1 MVVRSNTIMQILL
14 SEVEIY
20 GDDNLLEG
28 ILIWKLKM
36 SVVELILLVG
46 FQVLLQP
53 QRCHGRFFY

>member
-1 MVVRSNTIMQILL
+1 MVVRSNTILQILL

-20 GDDNLLEG
+20 GDDNFLEG

-46 FQVLLQP
+46 FQVLL
-53 QRCHGRFFY
+53 